1 MYVPRLLEE
10 TNIAVLHGL
19 IRTRPLG
26 MWVTQA
32 GTELVGNH
40 IPFLL
45 DADRGPH
52 GTLVG
57 HVARANPVWESFS
70 TTVASLIVFR
80 GADSY
85 ITPSWYPSKQVHGR
99 AVPTWNYAVVHV
111 TGMPRA
117 IHDRDWML
125 QLVTR
130 LTDTQEASRAAP
142 WKVSDAPVEHID
154 RLLKNIVGIEIP
166 IDRIVGK
173 WKANQTS
180 QYGDKLGVIEGLTE
194 RGDATALEMAD
205 LVRSHATPP
214 PDEK

>member
-1 MYVPRLLEE
+1 MYVPRVLEE
-10 TNIAVLHGL
+10 TNLAVLHGL
-19 IRTRPLG
+19 IRTHPLG
-26 MWVTQA
+26 MWVSQA

-45 DADRGPH
+45 DAERGPH

-57 HVARANPVWESFS
+57 HVARANPVCESLS

-117 IHDRDWML
+117 IHDRDWVL

-130 LTDTQEASRAAP
+130 LTDSQEAGRAQP
-142 WKVSDAPVEHID
+142 WKVSDAPAEHID

-166 IDRIVGK
+166 IERIVGK

-180 QYGDKLGVIEGLTE
+180 PYGDKLGVIDGLLE
-194 RGDATALEMAD
+194 RGDTPALEMAA
-205 LVRSHATPP
+205 LVRRHATPP
-214 PDEK
+214 ADEK